1 LAAGSEEDEMNQ
13 ALYFGG
19 ASGFSVKAYAPR
31 RHSGRTVGGSGRSP
45 LLFSGFRRLH
55 AESPGGWK
63 FHFAKRVGL
72 VLLSAIVCSC
82 AAVQAET
89 KMTIAYSSIG
99 PMATGVWMAKE
110 SGAFNRYGIQA
121 DIILITSGPVAV
133 QSLIGGDLQAV
144 SAASNAVINAILNG
158 APIIA
163 VGGTA
168 NRPYHRLFVQPE
180 INRLEDL
187 RGKTLGVT
195 RFGSITDNLTRIL
208 LRRNGLEG
216 AANVRQMGG
225 TIEVAAAF
233 QNRLIAGA
241 VTSELRVTPPS
252 QPKILVRLV
261 DMGIP
266 YSMNMIAVQREYY
279 RRNPEA
285 VEKMV
290 RAYAEGIA
298 FMNQNK
304 ERAIKIITK
313 YSRLSD
319 PRMIEEHYNDS
330 VSYLDRIPR
339 AEPEAVQTILE
350 FMGKKG
356 MPVET
361 FQDNAIVEKLTREG
375 FFDKLYKKS

>member
-1 LAAGSEEDEMNQ
+1 MNRRFTLIIRQ
-13 ALYFGG
+13 
-19 ASGFSVKAYAPR
+19 FSLCM
-31 RHSGRTVGGSGRSP
+31 
-45 LLFSGFRRLH
+45 LLCGVAH
-55 AESPGGWK
+55 A
-63 FHFAKRVGL
+63 
-72 VLLSAIVCSC
+72 
-82 AAVQAET
+82 QT
-89 KMTIAYSSIG
+89 KMTVAYSSIG
-99 PMATGVWMAKE
+99 PMAAGVWMAKE
-110 SGAFNRYGIQA
+110 SGAFEKYGLQA
-121 DIILITSGPVAV
+121 DILLITSGPVAV
-133 QSLIGGDLQAV
+133 QALIGGDLHVV

-187 RGKTLGVT
+187 RGKALGVT
-195 RFGSITDNLTRIL
+195 RFGSITDNLSRIL
-208 LRRNGLEG
+208 LRKHGLEG
-216 AANVRQMGG
+216 SVNVRQMGG

-266 YSMNMIAVQREYY
+266 YSMNMIAVQKEYY

-285 VEKMV
+285 VENMV
-290 RAYAEGIA
+290 RAYADGIA
-298 FMNQNK
+298 FMNRNK
-304 ERAIKIITK
+304 DRAIKIITK
-313 YSRLSD
+313 HSRLND
-319 PRMIEEHYNDS
+319 AKLIEQFYDDA
-330 VSYLDRIPR
+330 VTYLDRVPR

-356 MPVET
+356 IPAET
-361 FQDNAIVEKLTREG
+361 FQDNAIVDKLTREG
-375 FFDKLYKKS
+375 FFERIFKKS

>member
-1 LAAGSEEDEMNQ
+1 MSHTKSGSSIRVSGSETACVNLNRLCAVRSGAQ
-13 ALYFGG
+13 A
-19 ASGFSVKAYAPR
+19 
-31 RHSGRTVGGSGRSP
+31 
-45 LLFSGFRRLH
+45 
-55 AESPGGWK
+55 
-63 FHFAKRVGL
+63 
-72 VLLSAIVCSC
+72 
-82 AAVQAET
+82 QT

-110 SGAFNRYGIQA
+110 SGAFDKYGIQA
-121 DIILITSGPVAV
+121 DIILITSGPVSV
-133 QSLIGGDLQAV
+133 QALIGGDLQAV

-216 AANVRQMGG
+216 AVNVRQMGG

-261 DMGIP
+261 DMGVP

-279 RRNPEA
+279 RRNPEP
-285 VEKMV
+285 VEGIV
-290 RAYAEGIA
+290 RAYADGLA
-298 FMNQNK
+298 FMHQNK

-319 PRMIEEHYNDS
+319 PKMIEEHYNDS
-330 VSYLDRIPR
+330 VTYLDRIPR

-356 MPVET
+356 IPVET
-361 FQDNAIVEKLTREG
+361 FQDNSIVERLTREG
-375 FFDKLYKKS
+375 FFERLYKKS

>member
-1 LAAGSEEDEMNQ
+1 MRPLAKYLLWNLPVVL
-13 ALYFGG
+13 ALV
-19 ASGFSVKAYAPR
+19 FSQTSLA
-31 RHSGRTVGGSGRSP
+31 
-45 LLFSGFRRLH
+45 
-55 AESPGGWK
+55 
-63 FHFAKRVGL
+63 
-72 VLLSAIVCSC
+72 
-82 AAVQAET
+82 QT

-110 SGAFNRYGIQA
+110 SGAFDKYGIQA

-216 AANVRQMGG
+216 AVNVRQMGG

-266 YSMNMIAVQREYY
+266 YSMNMLAVQREYY
-279 RRNPEA
+279 RRNPEN
-285 VEKMV
+285 VEGMV
-290 RAYAEGIA
+290 RAYADGLA
-298 FMNQNK
+298 FMHRQK
-304 ERAIKIITK
+304 ERAVNIIAK
-313 YSRLSD
+313 YSRLTDSK
-319 PRMIEEHYNDS
+319 MIEDFYSDS
-330 VSYLDRIPR
+330 ATYLDRIPR

-356 MPVET
+356 IPVET
-361 FQDNAIVEKLTREG
+361 FQDNSVIDKLRREG

>member
-1 LAAGSEEDEMNQ
+1 MRAYPRVMMSATIVLA
-13 ALYFGG
+13 
-19 ASGFSVKAYAPR
+19 
-31 RHSGRTVGGSGRSP
+31 
-45 LLFSGFRRLH
+45 LLVFRDFPAH
-55 AESPGGWK
+55 A
-63 FHFAKRVGL
+63 
-72 VLLSAIVCSC
+72 
-82 AAVQAET
+82 QT

-99 PMATGVWMAKE
+99 PMAAGVWMAKE
-110 SGAFNRYGIQA
+110 SGAFEKYGLQA
-121 DIILITSGPVAV
+121 DILLITSGPVAV
-133 QSLIGGDLQAV
+133 QALIGGDLHVV

-187 RGKTLGVT
+187 RGKALGVT
-195 RFGSITDNLTRIL
+195 RFGSITDNLSRIL
-208 LRRNGLEG
+208 LRKHGLEG
-216 AANVRQMGG
+216 AVNVRQMGG

-266 YSMNMIAVQREYY
+266 YSMNMIAVQKEYY

-285 VEKMV
+285 VENTV
-290 RAYAEGIA
+290 RAYADGLA
-298 FMNQNK
+298 FMHRNK
-304 ERAIKIITK
+304 ERPLKIIGK
-313 YSRLSD
+313 YSRL
-319 PRMIEEHYNDS
+319 NDAKLIDQFYEDAMT
-330 VSYLDRIPR
+330 YLDRIPR

-350 FMGKKG
+350 CMGTKG
-356 MPVET
+356 IPVVT
-361 FQDNAIVEKLTREG
+361 FQDNAVVDKLIREG
-375 FFDKLYKKS
+375 FFDKLNKKS